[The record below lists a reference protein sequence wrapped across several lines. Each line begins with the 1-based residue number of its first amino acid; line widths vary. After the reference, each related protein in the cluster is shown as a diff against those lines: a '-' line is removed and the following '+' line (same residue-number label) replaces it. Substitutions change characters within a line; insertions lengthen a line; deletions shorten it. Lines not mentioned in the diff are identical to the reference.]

1 MTSVTFNIDWNNQY
15 CRTCAAIPGSDPN
28 PTGTKHHS
36 HPREPAHPAG
46 THQLC
51 CDTTSVPSRPFSVP
65 SEHFGIHP
73 FNALF
78 LLPDLLAIRSA
89 IRISAELIMNSRG
102 TQSSPLCWESVVW
115 KMDIPSLSETQ
126 TSILKCNYPETLTR
140 EFKPARCTYLPH
152 IHKHIFSLGLTIS
165 YPDFFD

>member
-1 MTSVTFNIDWNNQY
+1 MLPSWDLIQTPLGPST
-15 CRTCAAIPGSDPN
+15 IPTPW
-28 PTGTKHHS
+28 
-36 HPREPAHPAG
+36 EPAHPAG

-102 TQSSPLCWESVVW
+102 TQSSPLCWESVLW

-126 TSILKCNYPETLTR
+126 TSILKCNYPETLH
-140 EFKPARCTYLPH
+140 ELPGNSNQH
-152 IHKHIFSLGLTIS
+152 DALTCPIYTNTFSV
-165 YPDFFD
+165 

>member
-36 HPREPAHPAG
+36 HPLGAS
-46 THQLC
+46 TSC
-51 CDTTSVPSRPFSVP
+51 WDTSALLWHNICPFS
-65 SEHFGIHP
+65 SLFCAQWTFGIHP

-102 TQSSPLCWESVVW
+102 TQSSPLCWESVLW

-126 TSILKCNYPETLTR
+126 TSILKCNYPERLHELPGNSNQHDALTC
-140 EFKPARCTYLPH
+140 PIYTST
-152 IHKHIFSLGLTIS
+152 FSV
-165 YPDFFD
+165 